1 MHAQLSQT
9 FDLLSPTDLNAVCF
23 KAEEDF
29 EIKKRKKWLLT
40 SESKLRHGLC
50 IGKKRPSNHT

>member
-1 MHAQLSQT
+1 MHPQLSQT

-29 EIKKRKKWLLT
+29 EIK
-40 SESKLRHGLC
+40 ESKKVAFDFLSRNYATALASG
-50 IGKKRPSNHT
+50 